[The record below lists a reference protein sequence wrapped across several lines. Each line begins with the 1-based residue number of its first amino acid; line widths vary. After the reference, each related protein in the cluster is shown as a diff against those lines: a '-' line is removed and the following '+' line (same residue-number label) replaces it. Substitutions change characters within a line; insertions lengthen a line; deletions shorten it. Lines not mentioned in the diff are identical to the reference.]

1 MHPAAAGAAQGR
13 PSMTLQGKVALIT
26 GGDGAIG
33 RAVAE
38 RLSAAGARV
47 ALADLKASDTV
58 EALDVTDEDS
68 WIAALARVQAKAGP
82 LDILVNAAGV
92 FVPGVPFEDLSLDLW
107 RRHFAVNVDGAF
119 LGCRLALAAM
129 KGRGGAVV
137 NISSSLAE
145 VMVTDAAAYC
155 ASKAAVLTLTRLA
168 AKAGAAH
175 GVRVNAVLPGAIE
188 SPMLMGNL
196 RPGQSEAALLAAM
209 AANHPIG
216 RLGQPLDVAEAIAF
230 LCSPAAAFITG
241 AMLAVDGGRML

>member
-1 MHPAAAGAAQGR
+1 MSLH
-13 PSMTLQGKVALIT
+13 GKVALIT
-26 GGDGAIG
+26 GGGGSIG
-33 RAVAE
+33 QAAAR
-38 RLSAAGARV
+38 RLGDAGARV
-47 ALADLKASDTV
+47 VLADLTPQDDILP
-58 EALDVTDEDS
+58 LDVTDEDS
-68 WIAALARVQAKAGP
+68 WTDALAAAQAREGP

-92 FVPGVPFEDLSLDLW
+92 FQPGIPFEDMPLAVW

-129 KGRGGAVV
+129 KDRGGAVV

-155 ASKAAVLTLTRLA
+155 TSKAAVLTLTRLA
-168 AKAGAAH
+168 AKAGAPH
-175 GVRVNAVLPGAIE
+175 GVRVNAVIPGGIE

-196 RPGQSEAALLAAM
+196 KPGQDEPDFLRAM

-216 RLGQPLDVAEAIAF
+216 RLGQPMDVAEAIAF
-230 LCSPAAAFITG
+230 LCSPAAGFVTG